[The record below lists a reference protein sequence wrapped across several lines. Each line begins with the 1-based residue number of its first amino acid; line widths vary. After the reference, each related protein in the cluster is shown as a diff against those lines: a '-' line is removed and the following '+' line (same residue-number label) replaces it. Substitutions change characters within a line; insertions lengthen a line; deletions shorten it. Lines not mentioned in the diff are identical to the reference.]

1 MPKNKNT
8 GLGRGL
14 DAIFIDNSVDDSG
27 NVTML
32 RISEIEPNPDQPR
45 REFDPEALAQ
55 LADSIATHG
64 LIQPIVVR
72 SAGTDGYYQ
81 IIAGERRWRASK
93 MAGLTEIPVIVKE
106 LDDSKAAQVAL
117 IENIQRENLNPIE
130 EAAGY
135 RSLMDDYSMT
145 QEEVAKQIGKSR
157 SAIANT
163 TRLLDLPDGVKDLVR
178 NGQLSAGHAKALLS
192 VRDEGEMLKIAQNA
206 ASKSLSV
213 RDVEKVIRITNR
225 NLAKMAEDIKAI
237 CEGED
242 SVPKVDYTAELAKK
256 MTSRIGHRVTIKKSA
271 GDKKIE
277 IHFADDAELDDI
289 VTSLCGNNIFDE

>member
-1 MPKNKNT
+1 MAKNKNT

-14 DAIFIDNSVDDSG
+14 DAIFIDNSVEDSG

-45 REFDPEALAQ
+45 REFDPEALSQ

-72 SAGTDGYYQ
+72 SAGTDGLYQ

-117 IENIQRENLNPIE
+117 IENIQREDLNPIE

-135 RSLMDDYSMT
+135 RSLMDEYSMT
-145 QEEVAKQIGKSR
+145 QEEVAKQVGKSR
-157 SAIANT
+157 SAVANS
-163 TRLLDLPDGVKDLVR
+163 TRLLDLPDGVKELVKT
-178 NGQLSAGHAKALLS
+178 GQLSAGHAKVLLS
-192 VRDEGEMLKIAQNA
+192 VHDEDEMVRLALNTV
-206 ASKSLSV
+206 SKSLSV
-213 RDVEKVIRITNR
+213 RET
-225 NLAKMAEDIKAI
+225 EKAI
-237 CEGED
+237 KVALRRIKQMAQQVKALDDLENGR
-242 SVPKVDYTAELAKK
+242 VPVDYTAELAKK
-256 MTSRIGHRVTIKKSA
+256 MTARLGHRVTIKKSA
-271 GDKKIE
+271 GDSRIE
-277 IHFADDAELDDI
+277 IHFADDAELGDI
-289 VTSLCGNNIFDE
+289 VADICGDNIFDE

>member
-14 DAIFIDNSVDDSG
+14 DAIFIDNSVEDSG

-45 REFDPEALAQ
+45 REFDPEALSQ

-72 SAGTDGYYQ
+72 SAGTDGLYQ

-117 IENIQRENLNPIE
+117 IENIQREDLNPIE

-135 RSLMDDYSMT
+135 RSLMDEYSMT
-145 QEEVAKQIGKSR
+145 QEEVAKQVGKSR
-157 SAIANT
+157 SAVANS
-163 TRLLDLPDGVKDLVR
+163 TRLLDLPDGVKELVKT
-178 NGQLSAGHAKALLS
+178 GQLSAGHAKVLLS
-192 VRDEGEMLKIAQNA
+192 VHDEDEMVRLALNTVA
-206 ASKSLSV
+206 KSLSV
-213 RDVEKVIRITNR
+213 RET
-225 NLAKMAEDIKAI
+225 EKAI
-237 CEGED
+237 KVALRRIKQMAQQAKSLDGLENGR
-242 SVPKVDYTAELAKK
+242 VPVDYTAELAKK
-256 MTSRIGHRVTIKKSA
+256 MTARLGHRVTIKKSA
-271 GDKKIE
+271 GDSRIE
-277 IHFADDAELDDI
+277 IHFADDAELGDI
-289 VTSLCGNNIFDE
+289 VADICGDNIFDE